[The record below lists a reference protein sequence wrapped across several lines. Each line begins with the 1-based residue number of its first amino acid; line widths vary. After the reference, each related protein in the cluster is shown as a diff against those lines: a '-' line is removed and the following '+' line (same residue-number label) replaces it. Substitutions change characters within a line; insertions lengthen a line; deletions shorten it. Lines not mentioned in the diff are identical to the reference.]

1 MSVTAAN
8 LPSDLP
14 FLKLRKNSQ
23 QESAIK
29 VLEHLRM
36 NFDKSKNK
44 RSNSSIQ
51 LRGAQIYDQSIK
63 EEQEEYERK
72 SPRQQRVF
80 DKISPNMETD

>member
-72 SPRQQRVF
+72 SPR
-80 DKISPNMETD
+80 

>member
-44 RSNSSIQ
+44 RRNSSNK
-51 LRGAQIYDQSIK
+51 LRGAQI
-63 EEQEEYERK
+63 
-72 SPRQQRVF
+72 
-80 DKISPNMETD
+80 